1 MAIRYTTEAKKYILL
16 KGNIAKRMEAERV
29 SDEQM
34 AAATGMKVRTYKEKK
49 NYPEKFTYPELRKV
63 FIRLKFPEDNLKFV
77 FKLGNIEKTINL
89 DNVEKIVITEDISDR
104 VAIID
109 GLPTFDTLKP
119 VMIEI
124 GRGYLQGIGMAHL

>member
-16 KGNIAKRMEAERV
+16 KGNIAKRMEVERV

-63 FIRLKFPEDNLKFV
+63 FIRLKFPE
-77 FKLGNIEKTINL
+77 E
-89 DNVEKIVITEDISDR
+89 
-104 VAIID
+104 
-109 GLPTFDTLKP
+109 
-119 VMIEI
+119 EI
-124 GRGYLQGIGMAHL
+124 LEALT

>member
-1 MAIRYTTEAKKYILL
+1 MAIRYTTEAKKYILF

-63 FIRLKFPEDNLKFV
+63 FIRLKFPED
-77 FKLGNIEKTINL
+77 
-89 DNVEKIVITEDISDR
+89 
-104 VAIID
+104 
-109 GLPTFDTLKP
+109 
-119 VMIEI
+119 EI
-124 GRGYLQGIGMAHL
+124 LEALT